1 MGHPDKRQKANH
13 KGFVAEYFAAILL
26 IIKGYRICNMR
37 YRTKLGEIDIIA
49 RKGDLAIFVEVKA
62 RKTVPLGVD
71 AVTHTAQNRIRAAS
85 DLWLQKQSRALYF
98 SQRYD
103 IIVVTPWRLPHHFI
117 DAF

>member
-1 MGHPDKRQKANH
+1 MGHPDKRQKAYH
-13 KGFVAEYFAAILL
+13 KGFVAEYFAASLL

-37 YRTKLGEIDIIA
+37 HRTKLGEIDIIEYA
-49 RKGDLAIFVEVKA
+49 L
-62 RKTVPLGVD
+62 
-71 AVTHTAQNRIRAAS
+71 AS

-103 IIVVTPWRLPHHFI
+103 IIVVTPWRFPHHFI

>member
-1 MGHPDKRQKANH
+1 MSRLDKRQKAYR
-13 KGFVAEYFAAILL
+13 KGFVAEYFAAAIL

-49 RKGDLAIFVEVKA
+49 RKGDLAIFIEVKA

-71 AVTHTAQNRIRAAS
+71 AVSLTAQNRIRGAS
-85 DLWLQKQSRALYF
+85 DVWLQKQSRASHL

-103 IIVVTPWRLPHHFI
+103 IIVVTPWRFPHHFI